1 MAILLIHSTA
11 IFLLAVLTAILT
23 IRFRKLMKASNNAL
37 SSIERVSSHLCQVRG
52 DANVAY
58 KKLDG
63 IAESLKEIDLADAK
77 VVNKRI
83 NRLIYR
89 VNQLEFRI
97 EALEII
103 TRRHE
108 EALSQT
114 LVEDKTE
121 YTKATK

>member
-1 MAILLIHSTA
+1 MTILLIHSTA
-11 IFLLAVLTAILT
+11 ILLLAVLTVILT
-23 IRFRKLMKASNNAL
+23 LRFRKLTKATGSAL
-37 SSIERVSSHLCQVRG
+37 SSIERLFSHLYQIRG
-52 DANVAY
+52 ERKVAY
-58 KKLDG
+58 LKLDG

-77 VVNKRI
+77 VVNKRL

-97 EALEII
+97 EALEIL

-108 EALSQT
+108 ETLSTT
-114 LVEDKTE
+114 LVEDKLE